1 MTGDELSKV
10 TLLETVA
17 SHVLTGRLQIEF
29 CIRKGYRIVSYVPQE
44 HSIG

>member
-17 SHVLTGRLQIEF
+17 SHVLTGGLQIEF

-44 HSIG
+44 HNIG